1 MPDTDTSWID
11 LTTEEP
17 IDPDIAICD
26 PHHHF
31 WDRPGNRYML
41 DELLSDIA
49 GGHNITETV
58 FVECSAMYRKDGPAS
73 MRPVGEI
80 EFVQGLAAQSA
91 SGGYG
96 ETKIAAG
103 IVGFAD
109 LSLGDN
115 VIEVLEA
122 QIDAS
127 RNRFR
132 GIRNSSCWDQSPEIT
147 GYKNPPEGLLK
158 DKNFRQGFSHLRRLD
173 LSFDAWMYHTQLQ
186 ELFDLAKSYP
196 DTPIILDHIGGPIG
210 IGPYSGKQVEVV
222 KLWSEGISNL
232 SKCENVVVKL
242 GGLGMPLGGFKWH
255 ERNAPPSS
263 KDIAK
268 IMNPYYE
275 HCIEEF
281 GVNRCMFESNFPV
294 DNVSTSYTV
303 LWNAFKRITR
313 DYSKNER
320 SSLFRDTALQV
331 YRIAAN

>member
-1 MPDTDTSWID
+1 MPDTDTNWID

-17 IDPDIAICD
+17 IDPDIPICD

-41 DELLSDIA
+41 DELLSDIG
-49 GGHNITETV
+49 GGHKITETV
-58 FVECSAMYRKDGPAS
+58 FVECSAMYRKDGPEN
-73 MRPVGEI
+73 MRPVGEL

-96 ETKIAAG
+96 DTKIAAG
-103 IVGFAD
+103 IIGYAD
-109 LSLGDN
+109 LSIGDN

-132 GIRNSSCWDQSPEIT
+132 GIRNSSCWDQSPEIA

-158 DKNFRQGFSHLRRLD
+158 DKSFRQGFSHLRRLG

-186 ELFDLAKSYP
+186 ELFDLAKNYP

-210 IGPYSGKQVEVV
+210 IGPYLGKRDEVV
-222 KLWSEGISNL
+222 KLWREGISNL
-232 SKCENVVVKL
+232 SRCENVVVKL

-263 KDIAK
+263 EDIAR
-268 IMNPYYE
+268 IMSPYYE

-313 DYSKNER
+313 DYSESER
-320 SSLFRDTALQV
+320 ASLFRDTALQV
-331 YRIAAN
+331 YRIAAD